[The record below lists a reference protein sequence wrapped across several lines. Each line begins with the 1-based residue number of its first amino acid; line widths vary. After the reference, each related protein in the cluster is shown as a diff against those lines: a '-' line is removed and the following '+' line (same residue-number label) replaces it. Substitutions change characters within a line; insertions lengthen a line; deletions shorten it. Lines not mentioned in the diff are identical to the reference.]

1 MPFGGSKLP
10 FPGFADCD
18 DSDSDWPP
26 AFRNKR
32 GTHEKAEKIQKI
44 SEISFGT
51 EYLVEKSPAGIEL
64 ESMTYDDYPVETS
77 RDDAHKEQE
86 FLLLRMGLSTFY
98 SIRCRGLI
106 PLEG

>member
-32 GTHEKAEKIQKI
+32 GTHEKEEKIQKI

-77 RDDAHKEQE
+77 RDDAHKE
-86 FLLLRMGLSTFY
+86 
-98 SIRCRGLI
+98 
-106 PLEG
+106 